1 MLSYNCPECGS
12 PLFQLKSGE
21 IWCAKCQKRVVIVS
35 EAEGE
40 AAVKRELVW
49 ESLETTLIDKLSAMN
64 DLLYSEADP
73 ERVKEIAEAISL
85 LLGSI
90 ERLRRVRRS

>member
-1 MLSYNCPECGS
+1 P

-49 ESLETTLIDKLSAMN
+49 ESLETTLIDKLSTMN

-73 ERVKEIAEAISL
+73 ERVKGIAEAISL

-90 ERLRRVRRS
+90 ERLRRVRKS